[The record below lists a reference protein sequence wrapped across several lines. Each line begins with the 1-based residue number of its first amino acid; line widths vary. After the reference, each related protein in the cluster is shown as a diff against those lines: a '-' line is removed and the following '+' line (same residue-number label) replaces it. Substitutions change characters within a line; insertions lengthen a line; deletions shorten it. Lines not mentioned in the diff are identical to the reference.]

1 MFLSKDDWI
10 SQRAYALWES
20 EGRPEGRGDDHWQ
33 QAAREHQLLELT
45 KASADGSDMI
55 ERLRAMGRL
64 MREIEAEATPLRK
77 AAKRSI
83 AR

>member
-10 SQRAYALWES
+10 SQRAYALWET
-20 EGRPEGRGDDHWQ
+20 EGRPEGRGEDHWQ

-45 KASADGSDMI
+45 KASMGGSDMI
-55 ERLRAMGRL
+55 ERLRVMGRL
-64 MREIEAEATPLRK
+64 MREKEADASGSR
-77 AAKRSI
+77 RS

>member
-10 SQRAYALWES
+10 SQRAYALWET
-20 EGRPEGRGDDHWQ
+20 EGRPEGRGEDHWQ

-45 KASADGSDMI
+45 KASMDGSDMI
-55 ERLRAMGRL
+55 ERLRVMGRL
-64 MREIEAEATPLRK
+64 MREKEADASGSR
-77 AAKRSI
+77 RS